1 MDVKIIND
9 ELKFKFRVSAIFIND
24 NQFLVN
30 KYGEESYC
38 LPGGYVEIGEDSEKA
53 VIREL
58 KEETGLDFEIIKFGG
73 ITENFFTNIR
83 NQKTHGIDF
92 YYFVKLNDDSET
104 IDKLNMNY
112 VENEKNGKIEHHYSW
127 IPLNDIKNYNI
138 LPNIIKNNISLE
150 NEIFHY
156 IVNE

>member
-1 MDVKIIND
+1 MDIKIING

-24 NQFLVN
+24 NQLLVN

-38 LPGGYVEIGEDSEKA
+38 LPGGYVEIGENSEKA
-53 VIREL
+53 IIREL

-73 ITENFFTNIR
+73 ITENFFTNLR

-112 VENEKNGKIEHHYSW
+112 IENDKNGKIEHHYSW
-127 IPLNDIKNYNI
+127 IPLNDINNYNI
-138 LPNIIKNNISLE
+138 LPTIIKNNLSLYNE
-150 NEIFHY
+150 NFHY